1 MACECITETKK
12 MKTFFHCRRG
22 RIFSGGGVFALKLV
36 LCGFFGF
43 FFFGC
48 CLGFFPLFLL
58 GFEVVRGCFLLFFS
72 YLMTVDIIWV
82 FF

>member
-22 RIFSGGGVFALKLV
+22 RIFSGGGVCFKI
-36 LCGFFGF
+36 GFVWVFWF

>member
-43 FFFGC
+43 FFF
-48 CLGFFPLFLL
+48 LVVVWVSSPFF
-58 GFEVVRGCFLLFFS
+58 C
-72 YLMTVDIIWV
+72 WV
-82 FF
+82 LK

>member
-1 MACECITETKK
+1 M
-12 MKTFFHCRRG
+12 
-22 RIFSGGGVFALKLV
+22 FALKLV
-36 LCGFFGF
+36 LCGFFVC
-43 FFFGC
+43 FFGC

>member
-1 MACECITETKK
+1 M
-12 MKTFFHCRRG
+12 
-22 RIFSGGGVFALKLV
+22 FALKLV
-36 LCGFFGF
+36 LCGFFGLF
-43 FFFGC
+43 FFCCC

-58 GFEVVRGCFLLFFS
+58 GFEVVKGCFLLFFS